1 MPAIFWISMRQAH
14 HQLTVLSS
22 QGRGLYEFTHE
33 LRDWVRLTGIQ
44 AGLLT
49 VFVQHTSASL
59 LIQEN
64 ADPTVQ
70 ADLER
75 FLARLVPD
83 GDPIFQHRQEGKDDM
98 AAHART
104 ALTQIHL
111 AIPVV
116 GGVPALGTWQGV
128 FLYEHRYESQSR
140 RLILHLLGE

>member
-1 MPAIFWISMRQAH
+1 MRQAN
-14 HQLTVLSS
+14 HQLTVSSS

-33 LRDWVRLTGIQ
+33 LRDWVRSTDIQ
-44 AGLLT
+44 DGLLT

-83 GDPIFQHRQEGKDDM
+83 GDPIFQHRQEGRDDM

-116 GGVPALGTWQGV
+116 GAAPVLGTWQGI
-128 FLYEHRYESQSR
+128 FLYEHRYDPQR
-140 RLILHLLGE
+140 RKVVLHLIGE

>member
-1 MPAIFWISMRQAH
+1 MRQEN
-14 HQLTVLSS
+14 HQLAVVST

-33 LRDWVRLTGIQ
+33 VLDWVRSTGIQ

-75 FLARLVPD
+75 FLSRLVPD
-83 GDPIFQHRQEGKDDM
+83 GDPIFQHRQEGNDDM
-98 AAHART
+98 AAHVRT

-116 GGVPALGTWQGV
+116 GGAPVLGTWQGV
-128 FLYEHRYESQSR
+128 FLYEHRYEPQR
-140 RLILHLLGE
+140 RKVMLHLIGE

>member
-1 MPAIFWISMRQAH
+1 LPAFLLDFMRQAH
-14 HQLTVLSS
+14 HQLTVSSS
-22 QGRGLYEFTHE
+22 QGRGLYEFTRE
-33 LRDWVRLTGIQ
+33 LCAWVRSTGIQ
-44 AGLLT
+44 AGVLT

-64 ADPTVQ
+64 ADPAVQ

-111 AIPVV
+111 SIPVV
-116 GGVPALGTWQGV
+116 GGAPALGTWQGV
-128 FLYEHRYESQSR
+128 FLYEHRYDAQSR
-140 RLILHLLGE
+140 KVMLHLLGE

>member
-14 HQLTVLSS
+14 HQLTVSSS

-33 LRDWVRLTGIQ
+33 LRDWVSSTGIQ

-128 FLYEHRYESQSR
+128 FLYEHRYEPQSR

>member
-1 MPAIFWISMRQAH
+1 MRQAH
-14 HQLTVLSS
+14 HQISVSTP
-22 QGRGLYEFTHE
+22 GRGMYEITQE
-33 LRDWVRLTGIQ
+33 VRQWVRSSGIRS
-44 AGLLT
+44 GVLT
-49 VFVQHTSASL
+49 VFMRHTSASL

-75 FLARLVPD
+75 FFARLVPD
-83 GDPIFQHRQEGKDDM
+83 GDPIFHHRQEGKDDM

-116 GGVPALGTWQGV
+116 DGVPALGTWQGV
-128 FLYEHRYESQSR
+128 FVYEHRCESQSR
-140 RLILHLLGE
+140 NVMLHLIGE

>member
-1 MPAIFWISMRQAH
+1 LPAIFWISMRQAH
-14 HQLTVLSS
+14 HQLTVSSS

-33 LRDWVRLTGIQ
+33 LRDWVRSTGIQ

-59 LIQEN
+59 LIQED

-70 ADLER
+70 TDLER

-83 GDPIFQHRQEGKDDM
+83 GDPIFQHCQEGKDDM
-98 AAHART
+98 AAHVRT

>member
-1 MPAIFWISMRQAH
+1 MRQAL
-14 HQLTVLSS
+14 HQLTVSSS

-33 LRDWVRLTGIQ
+33 LRDWVSSTGIQ

-83 GDPIFQHRQEGKDDM
+83 GDPIFKHRQEGRDDM
-98 AAHART
+98 SAHART

-116 GGVPALGTWQGV
+116 GGAPALGTRQGV

-140 RLILHLLGE
+140 RVILHLLGE

>member
-1 MPAIFWISMRQAH
+1 M
-14 HQLTVLSS
+14 
-22 QGRGLYEFTHE
+22 YEFTRE
-33 LRDWVRLTGIQ
+33 VRDWVRSTGIQ

-111 AIPVV
+111 TIPVA
-116 GGVPALGTWQGV
+116 GGAPVLGTWQGI
-128 FLYEHRYESQSR
+128 FLYEHRYDPQR
-140 RLILHLLGE
+140 RKVVLHLLGE

>member
-1 MPAIFWISMRQAH
+1 MRQAH
-14 HQLTVLSS
+14 HQLTVSSS

-33 LRDWVRLTGIQ
+33 LCDWVRATGIR

-83 GDPIFQHRQEGKDDM
+83 GDPIFRHRQEGKDDM

-116 GGVPALGTWQGV
+116 GGVPVLGTWQGV
-128 FLYEHRYESQSR
+128 FLYEHRYEPQSR

>member
-1 MPAIFWISMRQAH
+1 MRQAH
-14 HQLTVLSS
+14 QQLTVSSS

-33 LRDWVRLTGIQ
+33 LRDWVSSTGIQ

-98 AAHART
+98 SAHART

-116 GGVPALGTWQGV
+116 GGAPMLGAWQGV

-140 RLILHLLGE
+140 RVILHLLGE

>member
-1 MPAIFWISMRQAH
+1 MRQAH
-14 HQLTVLSS
+14 QQLTVSSS

-33 LRDWVRLTGIQ
+33 LRDWVSSTGIQ

-98 AAHART
+98 SAHART

-116 GGVPALGTWQGV
+116 GGAPVLGAWQGV

-140 RLILHLLGE
+140 RVILHLLGE

>member
-1 MPAIFWISMRQAH
+1 MRQAYH
-14 HQLTVLSS
+14 LLTIPSH
-22 QGRGLYEFTHE
+22 GRGMVEFTRE
-33 LRDWVRLTGIQ
+33 VRDWVRSTGIQ

-49 VFVQHTSASL
+49 LFVQHTSASL

-104 ALTQIHL
+104 ALTQVHL
-111 AIPVV
+111 SIPVA
-116 GGVPALGTWQGV
+116 GGAPALGAWQGI
-128 FLYEHRYESQSR
+128 FLYEHRYEAQR
-140 RLILHLLGE
+140 RKVALHLLGE

>member
-1 MPAIFWISMRQAH
+1 MRQAH
-14 HQLTVLSS
+14 HQLTVSSS

-33 LRDWVRLTGIQ
+33 LRDWVSSTGIQ

-64 ADPTVQ
+64 ADPTVL

-75 FLARLVPD
+75 LLARLVPD
-83 GDPIFQHRQEGKDDM
+83 GAPIFQHRQEGKDDM

-116 GGVPALGTWQGV
+116 GGAPALGTWQGV
-128 FLYEHRYESQSR
+128 FLYEHRYDPQR
-140 RLILHLLGE
+140 RRVILHLLGE

>member
-1 MPAIFWISMRQAH
+1 MRQAH
-14 HQLTVLSS
+14 HQLTVSS
-22 QGRGLYEFTHE
+22 SRGRGLYEFTRE
-33 LRDWVRLTGIQ
+33 VRDWVSSTGIQ

-111 AIPVV
+111 AMPVI
-116 GGVPALGTWQGV
+116 GGAPALGAWQGV
-128 FLYEHRYESQSR
+128 FLYEHRYEPQSR
-140 RLILHLLGE
+140 RVVLHLLGE

>member
-1 MPAIFWISMRQAH
+1 MRQSFNEIIVAAR
-14 HQLTVLSS
+14 
-22 QGRGLYEFTHE
+22 GRGLHE
-33 LRDWVRLTGIQ
+33 ITREVVDWVRSTGIQ
-44 AGLLT
+44 VGLLT

-64 ADPTVQ
+64 ADPAVQ

-75 FLARLVPD
+75 FFARLVPD

-104 ALTQIHL
+104 ALTQVHL

-116 GGVPALGTWQGV
+116 GGTPALGAWQGI
-128 FLYEHRYESQSR
+128 FLYEHRYDPQR
-140 RLILHLLGE
+140 RRVILHLIGE

>member
-1 MPAIFWISMRQAH
+1 MRQAH
-14 HQLTVLSS
+14 HQLTVSS
-22 QGRGLYEFTHE
+22 PQGRGLYEFTHE
-33 LRDWVRLTGIQ
+33 LRDWVRSTGIQ

-116 GGVPALGTWQGV
+116 GGAPALGTWQGV

-140 RLILHLLGE
+140 RLIFHLLGE

>member
-1 MPAIFWISMRQAH
+1 MRQEN
-14 HQLTVLSS
+14 HQLAVVSA
-22 QGRGLYEFTHE
+22 QGRGLYEFTPE
-33 LRDWVRLTGIQ
+33 LRDWISSTGIQ

-111 AIPVV
+111 AIPVA
-116 GGVPALGTWQGV
+116 GGAPVLGTWQGV
-128 FLYEHRYESQSR
+128 FLYEHRYDPQR
-140 RLILHLLGE
+140 RKVILHLIGE

>member
-1 MPAIFWISMRQAH
+1 MRQSFNEIIVAAR
-14 HQLTVLSS
+14 
-22 QGRGLYEFTHE
+22 GRGLHE
-33 LRDWVRLTGIQ
+33 ITREVVDWVRSTGIQ
-44 AGLLT
+44 VGLLT

-98 AAHART
+98 SAHART

-111 AIPVV
+111 AIPVA
-116 GGVPALGTWQGV
+116 GGAPVLGTWQGV
-128 FLYEHRYESQSR
+128 FLYEHRYDPQLR
-140 RLILHLLGE
+140 KVMLHLIGE

>member
-1 MPAIFWISMRQAH
+1 LPAIFWISMRQAH

-33 LRDWVRLTGIQ
+33 LRDWVRSTGIQ

-70 ADLER
+70 ADLDR

-111 AIPVV
+111 TIPVV